1 MSSELLDEFVA
12 DDFDAEGFE
21 DEEFTEPDLPIW
33 DEDGRI
39 HLTRTT
45 NKGG

>member
-1 MSSELLDEFVA
+1 MSSECEP
-12 DDFDAEGFE
+12 
-21 DEEFTEPDLPIW
+21 EENVEPLPIW
-33 DEDGRI
+33 DENGVI

>member
-1 MSSELLDEFVA
+1 MSSECS
-12 DDFDAEGFE
+12 
-21 DEEFTEPDLPIW
+21 EEFNEPNLPIW